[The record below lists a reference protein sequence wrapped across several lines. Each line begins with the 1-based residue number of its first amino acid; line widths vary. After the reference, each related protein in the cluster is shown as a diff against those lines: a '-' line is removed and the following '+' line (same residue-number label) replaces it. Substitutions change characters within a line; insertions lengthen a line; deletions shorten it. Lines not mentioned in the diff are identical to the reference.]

1 MKKKKLNPKQQKGG
15 TAGEGVKAVFCKM
28 KENHCS
34 NLEPVSFLGIFV
46 CSQSGDHH

>member
-15 TAGEGVKAVFCKM
+15 TAGEGVKAVFCKL

-34 NLEPVSFLGIFV
+34 NLEPVLTSFFSRNFCL
-46 CSQSGDHH
+46 